1 MAEAPRN
8 LQLPSGY
15 DEEFADEV
23 EEDFLCLI
31 CHLPAEGDFVMPAL
45 RNISEGR
52 PKCLNS
58 IESWV
63 LK

>member
-23 EEDFLCLI
+23 EDDGSLI
-31 CHLPAEGDFVMPAL
+31 D
-45 RNISEGR
+45 
-52 PKCLNS
+52 K
-58 IESWV
+58 
-63 LK
+63 